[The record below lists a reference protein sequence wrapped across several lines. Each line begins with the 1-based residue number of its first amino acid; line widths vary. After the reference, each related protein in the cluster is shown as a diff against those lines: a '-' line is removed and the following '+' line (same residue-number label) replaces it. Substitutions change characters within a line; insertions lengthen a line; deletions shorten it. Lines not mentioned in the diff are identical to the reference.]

1 MIVVVGNIARRRL
14 ARVAAAIRGAENN
27 VAKGIRG
34 LADHRGCRY
43 RRPYL
48 EQQREAE

>member
-14 ARVAAAIRGAENN
+14 ARIAAAIRGAEKNM
-27 VAKGIRG
+27 AKRISA
-34 LADHRGCRY
+34 LAKHRRRRD
-43 RRPYL
+43 RRPDL